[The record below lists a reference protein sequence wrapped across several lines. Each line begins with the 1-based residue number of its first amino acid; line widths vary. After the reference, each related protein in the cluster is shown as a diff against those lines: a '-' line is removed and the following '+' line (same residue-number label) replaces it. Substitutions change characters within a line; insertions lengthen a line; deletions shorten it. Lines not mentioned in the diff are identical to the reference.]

1 MSSAFTYENTH
12 VLSACL
18 VKENAGCKGH
28 QQTMPRKQNQKGF
41 YALKKPSPSLPDE
54 QFLGSNT

>member
-1 MSSAFTYENTH
+1 MYKNTH

-18 VKENAGCKGH
+18 VKENVGCKGH
-28 QQTMPRKQNQKGF
+28 QQTLPRKQNQKGF